1 VLATLYQRPLTQGRM
16 AFEVLHRFI
25 VEGVRPRSVYKLP
38 PFIVLRSNLDL
49 FVENS
54 IVELDEHAPPAWVK

>member
-1 VLATLYQRPLTQGRM
+1 
-16 AFEVLHRFI
+16 
-25 VEGVRPRSVYKLP
+25 VYKLP

-54 IVELDEHAPPAWVK
+54 IVELDVHAPPAWVK

>member
-1 VLATLYQRPLTQGRM
+1 
-16 AFEVLHRFI
+16 
-25 VEGVRPRSVYKLP
+25 VYKLP

-54 IVELDEHAPPAWVK
+54 IVELDEHAPAASVK